1 MTEVAAAATKSNGA
15 ASSGTAVSGVA
26 PQPSSGNSM
35 TAWPE
40 YMVDAFQRSV
50 LFLDLLRQ
58 RGNEEIEITSR
69 PMATVLRF
77 DHEVADERPV
87 AAAADQLC
95 ALAHRAAARAS

>member
-1 MTEVAAAATKSNGA
+1 MAVELTSNSASAMNPFGLQWPAVPNDSAA
-15 ASSGTAVSGVA
+15 
-26 PQPSSGNSM
+26 SSGNSM

-40 YMVDAFQRSV
+40 YMADALQRSV

-77 DHEVADERPV
+77 DHEVVMSGRSLPRPIN
-87 AAAADQLC
+87 
-95 ALAHRAAARAS
+95 